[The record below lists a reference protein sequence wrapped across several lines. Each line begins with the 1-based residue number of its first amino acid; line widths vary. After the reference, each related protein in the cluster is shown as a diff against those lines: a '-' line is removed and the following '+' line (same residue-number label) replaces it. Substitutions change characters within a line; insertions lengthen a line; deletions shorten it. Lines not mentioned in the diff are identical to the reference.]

1 MGNASFLLPC
11 SKGVLILKF
20 NPSSVIYFYVFLQ
33 GFDCCSD
40 TAIGFHQMTP
50 NQMYLYYYLIYR
62 VNAYGIQDIRTEIQ
76 SKPQHSPDV
85 NLQVKAKS
93 YNESSFTFFYY
104 FLCYKLFQAL
114 PFSGPSTSDLIW
126 TKHLKKREKLELEKY
141 PQSESATSSL
151 SENLQRR

>member
-40 TAIGFHQMTP
+40 TAIGFHQLTP

-76 SKPQHSPDV
+76 SKPQLPPDV

-93 YNESSFTFFYY
+93 
-104 FLCYKLFQAL
+104 
-114 PFSGPSTSDLIW
+114 
-126 TKHLKKREKLELEKY
+126 
-141 PQSESATSSL
+141 
-151 SENLQRR
+151 